1 MISDNIT
8 AKAAAIND
16 EAVAFSDGKIDD
28 TPIAKEVDAKAT
40 QAILEGQGILPDKPT
55 QAWRDYMSLFS
66 TSPEEL
72 DRLIPKDGT
81 TDEVR
86 QKARAYL
93 VANGICS
100 MGTTKFLANNVGTKL
115 NLP

>member
-40 QAILEGQGILPDKPT
+40 QAILQGQGTLPEST
-55 QAWRDYMSLFS
+55 QGWRDYMSLFS
-66 TSPEEL
+66 TSPGEL
-72 DRLIPKDGT
+72 DRLIPTDGT

-100 MGTTKFLANNVGTKL
+100 MGTTKFLANNVDNKL